1 MMMMITMIM
10 MVSTGRLLQH
20 AVSGGAL
27 ASPPGGLLALETEE
41 TEEEADETMLSI
53 RNGLRNVIFN
63 FQLSNQE

>member
-1 MMMMITMIM
+1 

-41 TEEEADETMLSI
+41 TEETDEEADETMLSI

-63 FQLSNQE
+63 VQLSNQE